1 MSKAYD
7 EIMDRIVVNDD
18 MRRRV
23 LQNVEKRMV
32 DGAGTGENQ
41 AKKAGMKRQPAEKD
55 AKPANNVEL
64 QGDSAVWGE
73 EKRLRRMRRYRISK
87 FLSAVACLAL
97 LITGVVV
104 LPQINRGQQEPTSDQ
119 EMVGGA
125 NGMESVASA
134 DELFQ
139 KLGFP
144 VSDLKNLPFT
154 VEHTEYTNG
163 WGKFAL
169 IDYEGV
175 DADGNAQSLCY
186 RKGIGEE
193 DISGDYNV
201 YEVEETA
208 DVSGVQV
215 TLKGSADGY
224 VLAVWNADGYAYAV
238 SVTKKITKE
247 EMLQI
252 VEEIVKK

>member
-23 LQNVEKRMV
+23 LQNVEKQMV

-41 AKKAGMKRQPAEKD
+41 TKNAGMKRQPAEND
-55 AKPANNVEL
+55 TKPANNVEL
-64 QGDSAVWGE
+64 QEDFAVWGEE

-119 EMVGGA
+119 KMVGGA

-154 VEHTEYTNG
+154 VEHTEYE
-163 WGKFAL
+163 L
-169 IDYEGV
+169 D
-175 DADGNAQSLCY
+175 QSLTS
-186 RKGIGEE
+186 RDTINAKMRAILDEATDPWGIKV
-193 DISGDYNV
+193 NR
-201 YEVEETA
+201 VE
-208 DVSGVQV
+208 
-215 TLKGSADGY
+215 LKNI
-224 VLAVWNADGYAYAV
+224 LPPREIQNA
-238 SVTKKITKE
+238 SVPFFLILIKSYKCTICIIDSDFLTGCR
-247 EMLQI
+247 L
-252 VEEIVKK
+252 

>member
-23 LQNVEKRMV
+23 LQNVEKQMV

-41 AKKAGMKRQPAEKD
+41 TKNAGMKRQPA
-55 AKPANNVEL
+55 
-64 QGDSAVWGE
+64 

-119 EMVGGA
+119 KMVGGA

-163 WGKFAL
+163 WGKFSQ
-169 IDYEGV
+169 IDYEGI
-175 DADGNAQSLCY
+175 DAEGDAQSLCY

-201 YEVEETA
+201 YEVEEIA
-208 DVSGVQV
+208 NVSGAQV

>member
-1 MSKAYD
+1 MILSKAYD

-23 LQNVEKRMV
+23 LQNVEKQMV

-41 AKKAGMKRQPAEKD
+41 TKNAGMKRQPAEND
-55 AKPANNVEL
+55 TKPANNVEL
-64 QGDSAVWGE
+64 QEDFAVWGEE

-119 EMVGGA
+119 KMVGGA

-163 WGKFAL
+163 WGKFSHIFLLSSVPADL
-169 IDYEGV
+169 QEG
-175 DADGNAQSLCY
+175 
-186 RKGIGEE
+186 
-193 DISGDYNV
+193 
-201 YEVEETA
+201 
-208 DVSGVQV
+208 
-215 TLKGSADGY
+215 
-224 VLAVWNADGYAYAV
+224 
-238 SVTKKITKE
+238 
-247 EMLQI
+247 
-252 VEEIVKK
+252 